1 MIEDGFNFLA
11 QAAVFDNGS
20 WVNIHR
26 RLTFQDGRQAL
37 MPGNAHQS
45 LRTAAQDCDYWSQQR
60 GQCVYLAQGIFRNA
74 GEIGRVY
81 PKAIRQ
87 EPNLIA
93 CKNLYMDVD
102 VKKEAYASRQ
112 EALKAIKDFILQSKL
127 PWPNLLVGSGN
138 GGVHVYWTLDTDFEP
153 REFRRMAAQLVAA
166 TSQHGLIIDQ
176 QCTSDP
182 VRLMRVPGTW
192 NFKYA
197 TDTIDATPVTLLFR
211 EPKLTSL
218 KVMERELN
226 RFKPVAT
233 ASNTPPGSSPGV
245 GGLNDDLSGGMKREY
260 PPANIDQV
268 AVLCPFIKE
277 TLDKAGANLVGEPQW
292 HMVVGLACH
301 CDDPATTAQR
311 LTTGHPDC
319 TPEGTDAK
327 LAQAQ
332 QARKDRPGIG
342 PDKCATIHNIHKISH
357 CATCPHLALG
367 TTPLS
372 VQFKQPGSQ
381 TYQSNT
387 NRSPNSIDLP
397 PNYYRGNDNLIY
409 KSVILDK
416 GEGVEAILACEYQ
429 IIPGS
434 AHVELGKPHQLVF
447 DTMQGGK
454 QITKRFD
461 STITADDSM
470 FAKAFASEA
479 LPITIPVKLTRML
492 LANYLKE
499 LQKKPDTLVDAP
511 AFGWSL
517 DSTGHKGFAFAGK
530 FYSPAGEFRSTRPGD
545 GVDDYRAVGDVLPWC
560 RLAHI
565 LLTPDRPDLCCMGAS
580 SFAAPLVE
588 MTGHAGLLIGLVAAE
603 SGIGKSTALMF
614 GQSVWS
620 RPIVGGLSD
629 TINYTFAKCTTLR
642 HLPLFY
648 DEIKGEKQMRAM
660 VELAFQLT
668 GGHEK
673 GRSDRS
679 GKMRKVNEFK
689 TLCGYCANGSIVSAV
704 RDEDR
709 GTDASW
715 LRMFE
720 MQAIVAPNTDQE
732 FAYEVNELLVDLH
745 MNYGGIGTK
754 YSEYLGQNYLKV
766 AKGLS
771 GLQMKIAR
779 ELGADPKVERYWI
792 DAIATVMLGAH
803 LANKLGLCE
812 FPLAAMQ
819 RFMYEEYARMKQEM
833 LDDPSDFGSDRA
845 LVSTLGAFLNEKLPR
860 NMVILNRTL
869 PAGRPS
875 KDQVKILNDAP
886 NKQWSTL
893 EVQLSGAPLQL
904 RISDNA
910 LTQWCKRTS
919 RPKPNLVGAM
929 KKKLGAKMLNVVI
942 GSGSHLAGAKENS
955 WMIEATGSILEEALE
970 YTIAHGRF
978 EPPPP

>member
-1 MIEDGFNFLA
+1 VINDGYDFLA

-26 RLTFQDGRQAL
+26 RLTFQDGRQPI

-45 LRTAAQDCDYWSQQR
+45 VRTAAQDADFWSQQR

-74 GEIGRVY
+74 GVMGPVY

-102 VKKEAYASRQ
+102 VKKDAYATHR

-138 GGVHVYWTLDTDFEP
+138 GGVHVYWTMDAEFEP
-153 REFRRMAAQLVAA
+153 KEFRRMAVQLVAA
-166 TSQHGLIIDQ
+166 TNQHGLIIDQ

-182 VRLMRVPGTW
+182 VRLMRMVGTW

-197 TDTIDATPVTLLFR
+197 TDTVDATPVTLLFR
-211 EPKLTSL
+211 EPKLTPLFTMQKALSY
-218 KVMERELN
+218 
-226 RFKPVAT
+226 FKPTTTAT
-233 ASNTPPGSSPGV
+233 SNTQGSKP
-245 GGLNDDLSGGMKREY
+245 GLNSDLSGGMKREF
-260 PPANIDQV
+260 PPANIDVV
-268 AVLCPFIKE
+268 ATFCPFIKE

-292 HMVVGLACH
+292 HMVVGLSCH
-301 CDDPATTAQR
+301 CDDPTTTAHR

-327 LAQAQ
+327 LAQAL
-332 QARKDRPGIG
+332 QARKDRPNIG
-342 PDKCATIHNIHKISH
+342 PDKCATIHNTHKIPQ
-357 CATCPHLALG
+357 CATCPHLNRG

-372 VQFKQPGSQ
+372 IQFKQPGSQ
-381 TYQSNT
+381 THQSNT
-387 NRSPNSIDLP
+387 NRDPNSIDLP
-397 PNYYRGNDNLIY
+397 PDYYRGNDNLIY
-409 KSVILDK
+409 KSIILDK
-416 GEGVEAILACEYQ
+416 GAGVEQALVCEYQ
-429 IIPGS
+429 ILPGS
-434 AHVELGKPHQLVF
+434 AHVEQGKPNQFVF
-447 DTMQGGK
+447 DTVQGGK
-454 QITKRFD
+454 RVTKRFD
-461 STITADDSM
+461 TTITADDSM
-470 FAKAFASEA
+470 FAKAFASEV
-479 LPITIPVKLTRML
+479 LPITIPVKLSRTFM
-492 LANYLKE
+492 ANFLKE
-499 LQKKPDTLVDAP
+499 LQTKPDTLVDAP

-517 DSTGHKGFAFAGK
+517 DTKGQKGFAFAGK

-560 RLAHI
+560 RMASI
-565 LLTPDRPDLCCMGAS
+565 ILTPDRPDLCCMAAA

-588 MTGHAGLLIGLVAAE
+588 MTGHAGLLIGLVSSE
-603 SGIGKSTALMF
+603 SGIGKSTALSF
-614 GQSVWS
+614 GQAVWS

-720 MQAIVAPNTDQE
+720 MQAIAAPNTAEE
-732 FAYEVNELLVDLH
+732 FAYEINEISVELNL
-745 MNYGGIGTK
+745 NYGGIGAK
-754 YSEYLGQNYLKV
+754 YAEYLGQNYVKI

-812 FPLAAMQ
+812 FPLVAMQ
-819 RFMYEEYARMKQEM
+819 KFMYGEFTRMKDEM
-833 LDDPSDFGSDRA
+833 LNDPNDFGADIA
-845 LVSTLGAFLNEKLPR
+845 LTNALGAFLNEKQPR
-860 NMVILNRTL
+860 NLIILDKTWGKVGPPPKDYAKVLNGNRLDT
-869 PAGRPS
+869 AWG
-875 KDQVKILNDAP
+875 
-886 NKQWSTL
+886 TL
-893 EVQLSGAPLQL
+893 EVQISGDPLTI
-904 RISDNA
+904 RISDSA
-910 LTQWCKRTS
+910 LVQWCKRTN
-919 RPKPNLVGAM
+919 RPKANLTTAM
-929 KKKLGAKMLNVVI
+929 RKKLNARTGKLTI
-942 GSGSHLAGAKENS
+942 GSGSKMGGAAENV
-955 WMIEATGSILEEALE
+955 WIIEAAGTILEPMLE
-970 YTIAHGRF
+970 YTINHKF
-978 EPPPP
+978 LPP